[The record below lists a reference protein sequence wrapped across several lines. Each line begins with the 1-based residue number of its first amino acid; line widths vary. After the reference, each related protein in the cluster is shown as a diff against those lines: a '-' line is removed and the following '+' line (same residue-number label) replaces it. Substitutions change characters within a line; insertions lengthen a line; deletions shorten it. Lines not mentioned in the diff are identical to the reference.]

1 MSALGADDCADTSTR
16 TELVAALTTALQ
28 RMIAEGDGEG
38 RKSSLRALEEL
49 ARAASRKA
57 STCQEGD
64 ARADREDERGG
75 GATVTRLET
84 ARQGPPKGGR
94 PTR

>member
-1 MSALGADDCADTSTR
+1 
-16 TELVAALTTALQ
+16 VAALTKALQ

-38 RKSSLRALEEL
+38 AQVVLRALEDI

-57 STCQEGD
+57 STASEGK
-64 ARADREDERGG
+64 ASTGRQDETGG

-84 ARQGPPKGGR
+84 ARQGPPKGRR
-94 PTR
+94 PNR